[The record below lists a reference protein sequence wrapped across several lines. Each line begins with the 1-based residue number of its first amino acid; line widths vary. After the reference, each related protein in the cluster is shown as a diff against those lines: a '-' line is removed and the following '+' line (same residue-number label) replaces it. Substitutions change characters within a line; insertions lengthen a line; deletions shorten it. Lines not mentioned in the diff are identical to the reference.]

1 MYAVSERSELVLDLE
16 ACSGTLHACLDKHY
30 VISYVGLRIILC
42 VADHLVL
49 FEQHACFN
57 LYNTTS

>member
-1 MYAVSERSELVLDLE
+1 VALYM
-16 ACSGTLHACLDKHY
+16 HAL
-30 VISYVGLRIILC
+30 INTILSYVGVRIILC

-57 LYNTTS
+57 LRDGMIL